1 MFAQRAMDLHCLD
14 NKHRADRYAKKSS
27 RLCGGCGY
35 KYSITRSVRS
45 LCQAPSHFTSFKSQ
59 KSFCLPAVG
68 HDSVID
74 HQVPMAGVFLGNGMH
89 GFNMTSTA
97 PYTSFTPEYLFIAL
111 VLLLVCLAFPLF
123 TILTEL
129 SFELAG
135 LMKEAIAD
143 KARPISTSLL
153 DGARRYFHSFVKN
166 TLTIRPIP
174 PRWVGASTT
183 PAKPVSTS
191 SSQNPATANENEAGV
206 VSMTYC
212 CKSFVEGIKIIDVA
226 ITCLHEKL
234 ERQESGIMDYI
245 EASSKVIDH
254 LRDDIVRIQQHRA
267 LMLAQMD
274 AIGMKMSDVLWTMR
288 QSNDGHESSDNR
300 NNEASRVSAIPT
312 DEEEMPTNKPVAIS
326 KFLQEVDLRKVEE
339 VKAADHNGALGIFG
353 VPGSEPKERRE
364 PVESTTTIT
373 EVKDQPEEKAFEKGK
388 YQATVQDEDEDEA
401 EAEDEEPLRMTRR
414 L

>member
-153 DGARRYFHSFVKN
+153 DGARRYFHSFVN
-166 TLTIRPIP
+166 PTTLGRSVDYASKASVNLVKSKSSNRQRERSRCRVHDILLQVFRGRHQDYRRSHHLP
-174 PRWVGASTT
+174 P
-183 PAKPVSTS
+183 
-191 SSQNPATANENEAGV
+191 
-206 VSMTYC
+206 
-212 CKSFVEGIKIIDVA
+212 
-226 ITCLHEKL
+226 
-234 ERQESGIMDYI
+234 
-245 EASSKVIDH
+245 
-254 LRDDIVRIQQHRA
+254 
-267 LMLAQMD
+267 
-274 AIGMKMSDVLWTMR
+274 
-288 QSNDGHESSDNR
+288 
-300 NNEASRVSAIPT
+300 
-312 DEEEMPTNKPVAIS
+312 
-326 KFLQEVDLRKVEE
+326 
-339 VKAADHNGALGIFG
+339 
-353 VPGSEPKERRE
+353 
-364 PVESTTTIT
+364 
-373 EVKDQPEEKAFEKGK
+373 
-388 YQATVQDEDEDEA
+388 
-401 EAEDEEPLRMTRR
+401 
-414 L
+414 